1 MTTRRTFV
9 TAAGATL
16 AGAVAAPSIARAQSQ
31 KWRMVTSW
39 PKRLP
44 GPGMSAE
51 RIADRVRALSGGRLD
66 ISVSA
71 AGEVVPAFEVLDAV
85 GNGVAEIGH
94 TASFYWQGKMPAAAF
109 FTTVP
114 FGLTPGEHVAWVDAG
129 GGQALWDELYAPFG
143 VKPFMGGNT
152 GVCMG
157 GWFRREV
164 KSLADMRGL
173 KLRSLGLGGEVY
185 RRLGVTPQTTPPAE
199 ILVSLQSGV
208 IDGAEFVGPGTDIAL
223 GLYRVAPFY
232 YYPGFNKPNGT
243 GECIVSLKAWNA
255 LSDELK
261 AIITHACATEAN
273 YALAE
278 MERLNAQALAALVD
292 EHKVKLAAFPED
304 LIAAAR
310 KQAGDVL
317 GELAGK
323 ERNHRK
329 GACVVCRI
337 PRSHRALVA
346 DLDRVG
352 AAGARG
358 VKVPHGSRICRIRI
372 NALSN

>member
-1 MTTRRTFV
+1 MTTRRTF
-9 TAAGATL
+9 TIAAGAAA
-16 AGAVAAPSIARAQSQ
+16 AGLVAAPSVARAQTM

-51 RIADRVRALSGGRLD
+51 RVAERIRTLSGGRLD

-71 AGEVVPAFEVLDAV
+71 AGEVVPAFEVLGAV
-85 GNGVAEIGH
+85 GGGVAEIGH

-114 FGLTPGEHVAWVDAG
+114 FGLTPSEHVAWIDAG

-157 GWFRREV
+157 GWFRREL
-164 KSLADMRGL
+164 KSLADLRGL

-185 RRLGVTPQTTPPAE
+185 RRLGATPQTTPPAE
-199 ILVSLQSGV
+199 ILMSLQSGV

-223 GLYRVAPFY
+223 GLYRVAPYY

-243 GECIVSLKAWNA
+243 GECIVALKAWDA
-255 LSDELK
+255 LPSDLK
-261 AIITHACATEAN
+261 AVVAHACAVEAN
-273 YALAE
+273 YALSE
-278 MERLNAQALAALVD
+278 MERLNIEALNALVTQHNVKLMTFPDDLVLAAAKESTDVLSQ
-292 EHKVKLAAFPED
+292 LAARG
-304 LIAAAR
+304 ANAR
-310 KQAGDVL
+310 KVHDSYMAFRERVAPWSRISLRAVL
-317 GELAGK
+317 E
-323 ERNHRK
+323 
-329 GACVVCRI
+329 
-337 PRSHRALVA
+337 
-346 DLDRVG
+346 
-352 AAGARG
+352 ARG
-358 VKVPHGSRICRIRI
+358 
-372 NALSN
+372 

>member
-1 MTTRRTFV
+1 MRKITRRGLVKAST
-9 TAAGATL
+9 TT
-16 AGAVAAPSIARAQSQ
+16 VAAVIAAPRIARGQTQ

-39 PKRLP
+39 PRRLP

-51 RIADRVRALSGGRLD
+51 RIADRIRSLSGGKLD
-66 ISVSA
+66 ITVYA

-85 GNGVAEIGH
+85 GNGVVDIGH
-94 TASFYWQGKMPAAAF
+94 TASFYWQGKMPAASF

-114 FGLTPGEHVAWVDAG
+114 FGLTPGEHVAWIEAG
-129 GGQALWDELYAPFG
+129 GGQGLWDELYAPFG

-164 KSLADMRGL
+164 KSLVDLRGL
-173 KLRSLGLGGEVY
+173 KLRTLGLGGEVY

-223 GLYRVAPFY
+223 GLYRVAPLY

-243 GECIVSLKAWNA
+243 GECIISLKAWNA

-261 AIITHACATEAN
+261 AVIAHACAAEAN

-278 MERLNAQALAALVD
+278 MERLNALALEALVN
-292 EHKVKLAAFPED
+292 EHKVKLAVFPDD
-304 LIAAAR
+304 LIAAAH
-310 KQAGDVL
+310 KQANDVL
-317 GELAGK
+317 GELAGRSTMTGK
-323 ERNHRK
+323 VHASYAAFRERAGLWSR
-329 GACVVCRI
+329 VSIESVL
-337 PRSHRALVA
+337 RA
-346 DLDRVG
+346 R
-352 AAGARG
+352 R
-358 VKVPHGSRICRIRI
+358 
-372 NALSN
+372 